1 MRIVVAIHDL
11 PVWSI
16 PPAAVARLSA
26 ALPDDEVVEA
36 REAHDRRALIP
47 TADVLFATKINAEEF
62 TPAAALRWM
71 HSSAVGVAPLLI
83 PEVVASPVVV
93 SNSRGV
99 HSEAIAEHA
108 IALALAM
115 RRGLHVAMRRQAE
128 RIWAQTEISEHHVS
142 PLSQSRLLVVGLG
155 TIGARV
161 AAYGAGLGMHV
172 TGIRRRLHLSPPP
185 GVAAVL
191 PPEQLRDALPSA
203 DVIVLA
209 VPRTEETRALF
220 GREELAA
227 MKRTAILVNVAR
239 GRLIDDAALVEALRA
254 NRIGGAALDAFQQEP
269 LPPDHPFWTMSTV
282 LMSPHTA
289 AFAGDYWWPVCALFL
304 ENLGRYKR
312 GEALLN
318 VVDKSKGY

>member
-16 PPAAVARLSA
+16 PKDAVARLAA
-26 ALPDDEVVEA
+26 ALPDDEVVDA
-36 REAHDRRALIP
+36 REAPERRALIP
-47 TADVLFATKINAEEF
+47 TADVLFATKIKAEEF
-62 TPAAALRWM
+62 APAHSLRWI
-71 HSSAVGVAPLLI
+71 HSSAVGVGPLLI
-83 PEVVASPVVV
+83 PDVVKSPVVV

-115 RRGLHVAMRRQAE
+115 RRGLHVAMARQAE
-128 RIWAQTEISEHHVS
+128 RVWAQTEISEHDVK

-172 TGIRRRLHLSPPP
+172 TGIRRHVHFPPP
-185 GVAAVL
+185 AGVLTVL
-191 PPEQLRDALPSA
+191 PPEQLRDALPAA

-209 VPRTEETRALF
+209 VPRTEETRALI

-239 GRLIDDAALVEALRA
+239 GRLIDDDALIEALRA

-269 LPPDHPFWTMSTV
+269 LPADHPFWEMPNV

-289 AFAGDYWWPVCALFL
+289 AFAGDYWKPVCDLFL
-304 ENLGRYKR
+304 ENLARYKQ
-312 GEALLN
+312 GKELVN
-318 VVDKSKGY
+318 VVDKGKGY

>member
-16 PPAAVARLSA
+16 PKAAVARLA
-26 ALPDDEVVEA
+26 EALPDDEVLDA
-36 REAHDRRALIP
+36 REPAERRSLIP
-47 TADVLFATKINAEEF
+47 TADVLFATKIKAEEF
-62 TPAAALRWM
+62 AHARALRWI
-71 HSSAVGVAPLLI
+71 HSSAVGVGPLLI

-115 RRGLHVAMRRQAE
+115 RRGLHVAMARQAE
-128 RIWAQTEISEHHVS
+128 RVWAQAEISHHDVK
-142 PLSQSRLLVVGLG
+142 PLSQSRLLVIGLG

-161 AAYGAGLGMHV
+161 ASYGAGLGMHV
-172 TGIRRRLHLSPPP
+172 TGIRRHLHLAAPP
-185 GVAAVL
+185 GVTTVL

-209 VPRTEETRALF
+209 VPRTEETRALI
-220 GREELAA
+220 GRDELAA

-239 GRLIDDAALVEALRA
+239 GRLIDDEALLEALRA

-269 LPPDHPFWTMSTV
+269 LPPDHPFWTMPNV

-304 ENLGRYKR
+304 ENLARYKQGR
-312 GEALLN
+312 ELVN
-318 VVDKSKGY
+318 VVDKEKGY